1 METQKEPSSSSLLS
15 YFSSPFK
22 LGSFFPLRA
31 LRSLLM
37 MFTSSASSTA
47 PPPTAYGLRQLPW
60 LWSPGAKLKTDAVEE
75 HQQEQEEE
83 EEEEED
89 GDIENETQVSKIRR
103 DLALKP
109 TVEDPDT
116 ERRVVPFVNS
126 RGQTIFTQSWTPAA
140 PDHSIK
146 GLLVLIHGLNEH
158 SGRYAEFAIQL
169 NSQGYGVFGMD
180 WIGHGG
186 SDGLHGYVQA
196 LDHVVSD
203 VKEYYRRVAAEY
215 PGIPCFLFGQSTGGA
230 IALKVASQPDM
241 EKELQGVVVSSVA
254 VKVKPAHPVIGAVA
268 PLFSV
273 LLPRYQFRGAN
284 RRLAVCRDPAALVA
298 KYTDPLVYTGPIR
311 IRTGTEI
318 LRLSSYLLRRLT
330 NVSIP
335 LLVLH
340 GSDDQ
345 VTDPKG
351 SQELYDQASTKHK
364 NIILYDGNYNCPY
377 LEERSNQGKVHPLC
391 KEQRMILWKLPMP
404 LPFITRKHNQR
415 SVKSRHKNCFSPLE
429 DGRLQRLAMGAAKP
443 ESRC

>member
-60 LWSPGAKLKTDAVEE
+60 LWSPGAKLKTDAEV
-75 HQQEQEEE
+75 
-83 EEEEED
+83 
-89 GDIENETQVSKIRR
+89 NEVQIRR

-215 PGIPCFLFGQSTGGA
+215 PGIPCFLFGHSTGGA

-415 SVKSRHKNCFSPLE
+415 SVKSCHKNCFSPLE

>member
-31 LRSLLM
+31 LRSLLT

-60 LWSPGAKLKTDAVEE
+60 MWSLGAKLKTDAVEE
-75 HQQEQEEE
+75 QQQE

-186 SDGLHGYVQA
+186 SDGLHGCVQA

-215 PGIPCFLFGQSTGGA
+215 PGIPCFLFGHSTGGA

-391 KEQRMILWKLPMP
+391 KEQRMSL
-404 LPFITRKHNQR
+404 
-415 SVKSRHKNCFSPLE
+415 
-429 DGRLQRLAMGAAKP
+429 
-443 ESRC
+443 

>member
-1 METQKEPSSSSLLS
+1 MSFVDTFSRCCLL
-15 YFSSPFK
+15 FSFEVAFFFFSFLFSVSRVVENYK
-22 LGSFFPLRA
+22 L
-31 LRSLLM
+31 
-37 MFTSSASSTA
+37 
-47 PPPTAYGLRQLPW
+47 
-60 LWSPGAKLKTDAVEE
+60 
-75 HQQEQEEE
+75 
-83 EEEEED
+83 
-89 GDIENETQVSKIRR
+89 RR

-158 SGRYAEFAIQL
+158 SGRYAQFAIQL
-169 NSQGYGVFGMD
+169 NFQGYGVFGMD

-186 SDGLHGYVQA
+186 SDGLHGYVQS

-215 PGIPCFLFGQSTGGA
+215 PGIPCFLFGHSTGGA

-318 LRLSSYLLRRLT
+318 LQLSSYLLRRLT

-335 LLVLH
+335 LLVLQ

-377 LEERSNQGKVHPLC
+377 LEEGSNQGKVHPLC
-391 KEQRMILWKLPMP
+391 MEQRMILWKLPMP
-404 LPFITRKHNQR
+404 LPFVTRKHNQG
-415 SVKSRHKNCFSPLE
+415 SVKSCHKNCFSPLE
-429 DGRLQRLAMGAAKP
+429 DGRYFEAPRLCKLYHFILGMIMFLPAVATSAYKNK
-443 ESRC
+443 

>member
-1 METQKEPSSSSLLS
+1 
-15 YFSSPFK
+15 
-22 LGSFFPLRA
+22 
-31 LRSLLM
+31 M

-60 LWSPGAKLKTDAVEE
+60 MWSPGAQLKTDAVEE
-75 HQQEQEEE
+75 QQQEQ
-83 EEEEED
+83 EEEED
-89 GDIENETQVSKIRR
+89 GDIENETQVSKVQPRLPLLWFPRFGWSVKEINEVQIRR

-215 PGIPCFLFGQSTGGA
+215 PGIPCFLFGHSTGGA
-230 IALKVASQPDM
+230 IALKV
-241 EKELQGVVVSSVA
+241 L
-254 VKVKPAHPVIGAVA
+254 II
-268 PLFSV
+268 F
-273 LLPRYQFRGAN
+273 
-284 RRLAVCRDPAALVA
+284 
-298 KYTDPLVYTGPIR
+298 YTP
-311 IRTGTEI
+311 
-318 LRLSSYLLRRLT
+318 
-330 NVSIP
+330 
-335 LLVLH
+335 
-340 GSDDQ
+340 
-345 VTDPKG
+345 
-351 SQELYDQASTKHK
+351 
-364 NIILYDGNYNCPY
+364 
-377 LEERSNQGKVHPLC
+377 
-391 KEQRMILWKLPMP
+391 
-404 LPFITRKHNQR
+404 
-415 SVKSRHKNCFSPLE
+415 
-429 DGRLQRLAMGAAKP
+429 
-443 ESRC
+443 

>member
-22 LGSFFPLRA
+22 LSSFFPLRA

-37 MFTSSASSTA
+37 IFTSSASSTA
-47 PPPTAYGLRQLPW
+47 PPHTAYGLRQLPW
-60 LWSPGAKLKTDAVEE
+60 MWSPGAKLKTDAVEE
-75 HQQEQEEE
+75 QQQEQQD
-83 EEEEED
+83 EED
-89 GDIENETQVSKIRR
+89 GDIENETQVSKVQPRLPLLWFPRFGWSVKEINEVQIRR

-126 RGQTIFTQSWTPAA
+126 RGQIIFTQSWTPAA

-158 SGRYAEFAIQL
+158 SGRYAQFAIQL

-215 PGIPCFLFGQSTGGA
+215 PGIPCFLFGHSTGGA

-364 NIILYDGNYNCPY
+364 NIILYDGLLHDILFEPQKEEITQDIIRWLDERLLQ
-377 LEERSNQGKVHPLC
+377 LEGCDQG
-391 KEQRMILWKLPMP
+391 
-404 LPFITRKHNQR
+404 N
-415 SVKSRHKNCFSPLE
+415 
-429 DGRLQRLAMGAAKP
+429 
-443 ESRC
+443 